1 MPFFK
6 ENQENRGKI
15 VEKKTFFRIYSFE
28 VHIIQKE
35 GNGCARPIGEEK
47 KQQSS
52 KHQKKNRI
60 YKSRY
65 FFYYCN
71 VSAEVLLSFYSISK
85 NWLVLRIFLLPGN
98 YTMNKKNEGK
108 TLKTLC

>member
-1 MPFFK
+1 MDVRA
-6 ENQENRGKI
+6 QS
-15 VEKKTFFRIYSFE
+15 EKK
-28 VHIIQKE
+28 
-35 GNGCARPIGEEK
+35 K